1 MGLVL
6 LVCFCVSQKWGDYL
20 ARSFL
25 ATDLLIWFKFP
36 SQLKWCCCHSFR
48 CRADWSHLPTFSTQ
62 QHVEENTIH
71 SANCLLKPNH
81 PFLQL
86 DWKSFSQPCAHGMR
100 ERETQQLC
108 SVCTPKIRLI
118 FNAYRSQFYN
128 FNKKTNAVK
137 RSLVSIKPI
146 FHQGREILKQE
157 GRKYPQVLSYWVPWC
172 ESWGSIQCNSTQL
185 QRNKQGQRGWCCI
198 AGSGPCVLI
207 QQTVMF
213 SQYLTGKGGELSKST
228 VVLWLQ

>member
-1 MGLVL
+1 MLPPSAPQQVESAELFQKPKTWTKCSCRCTLPSRWHKVHLVGLVL

-71 SANCLLKPNH
+71 SANCLLKPSH

-118 FNAYRSQFYN
+118 FNAYRSQFYS
-128 FNKKTNAVK
+128 FNKKQMLW
-137 RSLVSIKPI
+137 RGHWSL
-146 FHQGREILKQE
+146 
-157 GRKYPQVLSYWVPWC
+157 
-172 ESWGSIQCNSTQL
+172 
-185 QRNKQGQRGWCCI
+185 
-198 AGSGPCVLI
+198 
-207 QQTVMF
+207 
-213 SQYLTGKGGELSKST
+213 
-228 VVLWLQ
+228 